1 MWWFVAPKIVFG
13 EDVLESLE
21 GLAYERVLIITD
33 EILHTLGYVDEVLRY
48 LKAEN
53 VEIFDQVEPEPSLET
68 TKKAVEVAREFKP
81 DCIIAVGGG
90 SVMDV
95 AKATRILYEIDID
108 PEQVTPFVNLREF
121 GYQKKAELIAIPT
134 TSGTGS
140 ETTWAMVI
148 TDMERKQKLLMA
160 NREAVPDVAVVDARF
175 VVRMPPSIAAS
186 SGMDALCHA
195 IEAYISPWGNE
206 FTEPLALKAAEVIL
220 ANLAKSYE
228 GDAKARKKMHIAATI
243 AGLAFGNS
251 QVGAVH
257 SMGHSFGAAFKIPHG
272 VAVGLFLPYVLEYY
286 LNNYESKG
294 KVEELAAK
302 LGFEDGHGLVAEVT
316 NLMRSLELPTKAMKL
331 VNEEEFQ
338 EKLDLLVKHAM
349 EDSSTVTSPRIPDEA
364 EYRKLFECAFY
375 GRRVDF

>member
-13 EDVLESLE
+13 DDALESLE
-21 GLAYERVLIITD
+21 DLGYKRVLIVTD
-33 EILHTLGYVDEVLRY
+33 EILHTLGYVDEVLKY

-68 TKKAVEVAREFKP
+68 TKKAVEVAREFQP
-81 DCIIAVGGG
+81 DCIIAIGGG

-121 GYQKKAELIAIPT
+121 GYQKKAELITIPT

-148 TDMERKQKLLMA
+148 TDVKRRQKLLMA
-160 NREAVPDVAVVDARF
+160 NREAVPDMAVVDARF
-175 VVRMPPSIAAS
+175 VVRMPPSITAS

-206 FTEPLALKAAEVIL
+206 FTEPLALKAAETVL
-220 ANLAKSYE
+220 ANIAKSFE
-228 GDAKARKKMHIAATI
+228 GEEEARKKMHVAATI
-243 AGLAFGNS
+243 AGLAFSNS
-251 QVGAVH
+251 QVGVIHA
-257 SMGHSFGAAFKIPHG
+257 MGHSFGAVFKIPHG
-272 VAVGLFLPYVLEYY
+272 IAVGLFLPYVLEYY
-286 LNNYESKG
+286 LNSDESIG
-294 KVEELAAK
+294 KVRELSRK
-302 LGFEDGHGLVAEVT
+302 LGFDDGRGLIAEVV
-316 NLMRSLELPTKAMKL
+316 NLMDSIKLPTKAMEL
-331 VNEEEFQ
+331 INEKEFQ
-338 EKLDLLVKHAM
+338 ENLDILVRHAM

>member
-13 EDVLESLE
+13 EDALESLE
-21 GLAYERVLIITD
+21 DLVCGRVLIVTD
-33 EILHTLGYVDEVLRY
+33 EILHTLGYVDEVLKH

-68 TKKAVEVAREFKP
+68 TKKAVEVAREFQP

-108 PEQVTPFVNLREF
+108 PDQVTPFINLREF
-121 GYQKKAELIAIPT
+121 GYRKKAELIAIPT

-140 ETTWAMVI
+140 ETTWAMVL
-148 TDMERKQKLLMA
+148 TDIERKQKLLMA

-195 IEAYISPWGNE
+195 VEAYISPWGSE
-206 FTEPLALKAAEVIL
+206 FTEPLALKAAEIVL
-220 ANLAKSYE
+220 ANLAKSFE
-228 GDAKARKKMHIAATI
+228 GEVGARKKVHVAATI

-257 SMGHSFGAAFKIPHG
+257 AMGHSFGAIFKVPHG
-272 VAVGLFLPYVLEYY
+272 IAVGLFLPYVLEYY
-286 LNNYESKG
+286 LNRDESRG
-294 KVEELAAK
+294 KVEELAVK
-302 LGFEDGHGLVAEVT
+302 LGFDDGRGLISEVV
-316 NLMRSLELPTKAMKL
+316 NLMESIELPTKAMEL
-331 VNEEEFQ
+331 VGEKEFG
-338 EKLDLLVKHAM
+338 ENLDVLVKHAM

-364 EYRKLFECAFY
+364 EYRKLFEWAFY